1 MKKAKRNYKIWTLT
15 TLVPIFSISQ
25 GCSEVQKLPDVNPVS
40 KVIKAGNE
48 TKKIEDD
55 QEKLDKI
62 EKIEIKTVKE
72 QEKSETKKVVPVKK
86 PEKVE
91 KIEIKTIKK
100 QEKLETN
107 TKKQPEITSPK
118 VEIKK
123 TIKKTENPGQNEK
136 NVDLKP
142 SQKPAE
148 KQQEIKKADVGIT
161 RKKEEILK
169 KNEPVKSLDKNEI
182 LLTELKAH
190 LGNLPDQI
198 QVANARKNDNPMTL
212 VYKATNE
219 YKNLSYY
226 NIVNPIGEDNEK
238 YELKLD
244 FFNAKYNKNGQNK
257 DPIENVKL
265 ILSLKSNPNIKFSK
279 VVTVFYQ
286 KQEKTE
292 KNYILKTKF
301 PEEFRNIYPSFIAFL
316 ILNREKENVVSLPF
330 FNEDG
335 IILKNRKFGFGLQ
348 NELVEFKSKN
358 PENDKDKYTF
368 EVLSAKADD
377 ENGKLSLNLRPWKIK
392 DRTERKEIFA
402 EIETVEISGF
412 AKTSSKNYE
421 FKLAEKDFEINL
433 LKDNLKNK
441 LTDEKLKSSFTKHAF
456 LKILFEKMHVWSSIE
471 SEKKLIK
478 ISDLKIG
485 NWLVYPQLMFLDLNP
500 IKSID
505 NLILTKNG
513 NKITWKLNLETYL
526 LDKNQTLTP
535 QSQDF
540 LLGQKQIQEIQG
552 SLNLDQIKKN

>member
-1 MKKAKRNYKIWTLT
+1 MKKAKRNYKIWTLA
-15 TLVPIFSISQ
+15 TLVPIFSMSQ

-55 QEKLDKI
+55 QKKLDKI

-72 QEKSETKKVVPVKK
+72 QEKSETKKVVPIKK

-123 TIKKTENPGQNEK
+123 TIKKTENPGQNQK

-142 SQKPAE
+142 SQKQPE
-148 KQQEIKKADVGIT
+148 KQQEIKKAEVEIT
-161 RKKEEILK
+161 RKKEEVLK
-169 KNEPVKSLDKNEI
+169 KNDAVKSLDKNEI

-301 PEEFRNIYPSFIAFL
+301 PEEFKNIYPSFIAFL

-335 IILKNRKFGFGLQ
+335 VILKNRKFGFGLQ

-358 PENDKDKYTF
+358 LENDKDKYTF

-377 ENGKLSLNLRPWKIK
+377 ENGKLSLNLRLWKIK
-392 DRTERKEIFA
+392 DRTERKETFA

-412 AKTSSKNYE
+412 AKNSSKNYE

-441 LTDEKLKSSFTKHAF
+441 LTDEKLKSNFTKHAF
-456 LKILFEKMHVWSSIE
+456 LKILFEKMHVWSTIE
-471 SEKKLIK
+471 NEKKLIK

-485 NWLVYPQLMFLDLNP
+485 NWLVYPQLMFLDLDP

-540 LLGQKQIQEIQG
+540 LLGQKQIQGIQG
-552 SLNLDQIKKN
+552 SLNLDQVKKN

>member
-1 MKKAKRNYKIWTLT
+1 MKKNDA
-15 TLVPIFSISQ
+15 
-25 GCSEVQKLPDVNPVS
+25 
-40 KVIKAGNE
+40 
-48 TKKIEDD
+48 
-55 QEKLDKI
+55 
-62 EKIEIKTVKE
+62 
-72 QEKSETKKVVPVKK
+72 
-86 PEKVE
+86 
-91 KIEIKTIKK
+91 
-100 QEKLETN
+100 
-107 TKKQPEITSPK
+107 
-118 VEIKK
+118 
-123 TIKKTENPGQNEK
+123 
-136 NVDLKP
+136 
-142 SQKPAE
+142 
-148 KQQEIKKADVGIT
+148 
-161 RKKEEILK
+161 
-169 KNEPVKSLDKNEI
+169 VKSLDKNEI

-301 PEEFRNIYPSFIAFL
+301 PEEFKNIYPSFIAFL

-335 IILKNRKFGFGLQ
+335 VILKNRKFGFGLQ

-358 PENDKDKYTF
+358 LENDKDKYTF

-377 ENGKLSLNLRPWKIK
+377 ENGKLSLNLRLWKIK
-392 DRTERKEIFA
+392 DRTERKETFA

-412 AKTSSKNYE
+412 AKNSSKNYE

-441 LTDEKLKSSFTKHAF
+441 LTDEKLKSNFTKHAF
-456 LKILFEKMHVWSSIE
+456 LKILFEKMHVWSTIE
-471 SEKKLIK
+471 NEKKLIK

-485 NWLVYPQLMFLDLNP
+485 NWLVYPQLMFLDLDP

-540 LLGQKQIQEIQG
+540 LLGQKQIQGIQG
-552 SLNLDQIKKN
+552 SLNLDQVKKN

>member
-55 QEKLDKI
+55 QKKLDKI

-72 QEKSETKKVVPVKK
+72 QEKSETKKVVPIKK

-123 TIKKTENPGQNEK
+123 TIKKTENPGQNQK

-142 SQKPAE
+142 SQKQPE
-148 KQQEIKKADVGIT
+148 KQQEIKKAEVEIT
-161 RKKEEILK
+161 RKKEEVLK
-169 KNEPVKSLDKNEI
+169 KNDAVKSLDKNEI

-301 PEEFRNIYPSFIAFL
+301 PEEFKNIYPSFIAFL

-335 IILKNRKFGFGLQ
+335 VILKNRKFGFGLQ

-358 PENDKDKYTF
+358 LENDKDKYTF

-377 ENGKLSLNLRPWKIK
+377 ENGKLSLNLRLWKIK
-392 DRTERKEIFA
+392 DRTERKETFA

-412 AKTSSKNYE
+412 AKNSSKNYE

-456 LKILFEKMHVWSSIE
+456 LKILFEKMHIWSSIE
-471 SEKKLIK
+471 NEKKLIK

-485 NWLVYPQLMFLDLNP
+485 NWLVYPQLMFLDLDP

-513 NKITWKLNLETYL
+513 NKINWKLNLETYL

>member
-15 TLVPIFSISQ
+15 TLVPIFSISH
-25 GCSEVQKLPDVNPVS
+25 GCSEVQKLPDINPVS

-55 QEKLDKI
+55 QKKLDKI

-72 QEKSETKKVVPVKK
+72 QEKSETKKVVPIKK

-123 TIKKTENPGQNEK
+123 TIKKTENPGQNQK

-142 SQKPAE
+142 DQKQPE
-148 KQQEIKKADVGIT
+148 KQQEIKKAEVEIT
-161 RKKEEILK
+161 RKKEETLK

-301 PEEFRNIYPSFIAFL
+301 PEEFKNIYPSFIAFL

-335 IILKNRKFGFGLQ
+335 VILKNRKFGFGLQ

-377 ENGKLSLNLRPWKIK
+377 ENGKLSLNLRLWKIK
-392 DRTERKEIFA
+392 DRNERKETFA

-412 AKTSSKNYE
+412 AKNSSKNYE

-441 LTDEKLKSSFTKHAF
+441 LTVEKLKSNFTKHAF

-471 SEKKLIK
+471 NEKKLIK

-485 NWLVYPQLMFLDLNP
+485 NWIVYPQLMFLDLNP

-552 SLNLDQIKKN
+552 SLNLD

>member
-1 MKKAKRNYKIWTLT
+1 MKKAKRNYKIWTLA

-25 GCSEVQKLPDVNPVS
+25 GCSEIQKLPDVNPVS

-55 QEKLDKI
+55 QKKLDKI

-72 QEKSETKKVVPVKK
+72 QEKSETKKVVPIKK

-123 TIKKTENPGQNEK
+123 TIKKTENPGQNQK

-142 SQKPAE
+142 SQKQPE
-148 KQQEIKKADVGIT
+148 KQQEIKKAEVEIT
-161 RKKEEILK
+161 RKKEEVLK
-169 KNEPVKSLDKNEI
+169 KNNTFKSLDKNEI

-301 PEEFRNIYPSFIAFL
+301 PEEFKNIYPSFIAFL

-335 IILKNRKFGFGLQ
+335 VILKNRKFGFGLQ

-358 PENDKDKYTF
+358 LENDKDKYTF

-377 ENGKLSLNLRPWKIK
+377 ENGKLSLNLRLWKIK
-392 DRTERKEIFA
+392 DRTERKETFA

-412 AKTSSKNYE
+412 AKNSSKNYE

-441 LTDEKLKSSFTKHAF
+441 LTDEKLKSSFTKYAF
-456 LKILFEKMHVWSSIE
+456 LKILFEKMHIWSTIE
-471 SEKKLIK
+471 NEKKLIK
-478 ISDLKIG
+478 ISDLRIG
-485 NWLVYPQLMFLDLNP
+485 NWIVYPQLMFLDLNP

-552 SLNLDQIKKN
+552 SLNLDQVKKN